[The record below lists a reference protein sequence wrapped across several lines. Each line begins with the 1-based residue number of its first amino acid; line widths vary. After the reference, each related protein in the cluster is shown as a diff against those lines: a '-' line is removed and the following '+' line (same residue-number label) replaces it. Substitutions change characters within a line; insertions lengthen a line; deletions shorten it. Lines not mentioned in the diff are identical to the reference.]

1 MTLNFGK
8 IASLTYVG
16 QGYFL
21 HWILYHLT
29 DWLFSGR
36 LSFVAQFNMSLIKYW
51 CVSIKRSHQRF
62 VT

>member
-1 MTLNFGK
+1 MTLNLGK
-8 IASLTYVG
+8 RASLTYVG

-36 LSFVAQFNMSLIKYW
+36 PSFVS
-51 CVSIKRSHQRF
+51 
-62 VT
+62 